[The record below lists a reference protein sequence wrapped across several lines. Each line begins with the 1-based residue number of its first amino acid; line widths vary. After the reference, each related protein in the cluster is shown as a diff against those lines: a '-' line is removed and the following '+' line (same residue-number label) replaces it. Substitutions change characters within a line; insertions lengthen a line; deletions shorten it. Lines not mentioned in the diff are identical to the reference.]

1 MQKLDIT
8 VQKLR
13 IIAQGKLENTTIIT
27 KSQKKEKTTLKVF
40 AASEWSLLV
49 LVAKHLIWIRL
60 SG

>member
-49 LVAKHLIWIRL
+49 LVAKHLI
-60 SG
+60 